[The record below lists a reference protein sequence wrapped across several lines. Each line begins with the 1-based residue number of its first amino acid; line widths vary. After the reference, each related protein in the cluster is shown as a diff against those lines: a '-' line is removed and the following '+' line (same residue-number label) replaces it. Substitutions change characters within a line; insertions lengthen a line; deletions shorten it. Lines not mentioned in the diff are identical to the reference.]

1 MEHTAVRE
9 MQYKISEMTKFI
21 NVEAHVLRYWEEE
34 LQLPIKRNELG
45 HRYYTE
51 EDRELFLKVKQLK
64 EKGVQLK
71 GIRTMLDLYEDQ
83 SEREEQFIGNSP
95 IRINIA
101 EVSPVK
107 KASQRKPTM
116 QTGMTEMA
124 EPTVSFMDDKEE
136 KSYRLQ
142 MLLKSMIQEAIEESN
157 AKLADDL
164 RECMVKELDYQFRVA
179 SEEQEQY
186 HREYIKQQEEYFQKL
201 DEMIQR
207 TGYGRK
213 KKGTGWL
220 KK

>member
-1 MEHTAVRE
+1 MEHTAVGE

-71 GIRTMLDLYEDQ
+71 GIRTMLDLYEDR
-83 SEREEQFIGNSP
+83 SEREEHTIDNSP

-107 KASQRKPTM
+107 KTTRRKPDM
-116 QTGMTEMA
+116 QTGMAEMSDA
-124 EPTVSFMDDKEE
+124 TVAFMDDKEE

-142 MLLKSMIQEAIEESN
+142 MLLKGLIREAVEENN

-179 SEEQEQY
+179 GEEQEQY
-186 HREYIKQQEEYFQKL
+186 RREYTKQQEKYFQKL

-207 TGYGRK
+207 TGYGKK